1 MALRKA
7 YIKRHHEFIAS
18 VETGKTLERTPD
30 DSLRY
35 QSVTFS
41 LVRALDKVEHSSI
54 VPWMGFFACMD
65 PGRYYLTFSQP
76 QH

>member
-7 YIKRHHEFIAS
+7 YIRRHHEFTAS
-18 VETGKTLERTPD
+18 VETGATLERTPD

-41 LVRALDKVEHSSI
+41 LIRALDKVAITFALPSPE
-54 VPWMGFFACMD
+54 FFGCIPLLPPD
-65 PGRYYLTFSQP
+65 CHTLS
-76 QH
+76 